1 MSVLNREALE
11 ASPLADLHEIA
22 SGLEIAG
29 YRRLRKA
36 DLIDQLLGEKSDA
49 PAAATPRKRE
59 PRSEGERSGGR
70 SNDRGR
76 DRDPD
81 REPRRRER
89 SGAASSRSTEAREP
103 RRRERAGAAA
113 EGREPAA
120 RRGRASES
128 GKAAAETTLGA
139 LTVQESGAGFVTPK
153 DGSEQIYVSAAQIR
167 RLELSDGDV
176 IGGPV
181 RPARRSEK
189 HPSLVRVE
197 SINGKNADEVAPPVP
212 GKEGAAPRPKATLPT
227 ERFALGADAT
237 LAQIEKVAPIG
248 RGSRVVLYGGPHSGK
263 STAARLLGAALKAS
277 GAQVF
282 TALAGVREEEQA
294 DWASFEPVAT
304 ETIDSSPDNRAK
316 AVERALD
323 KARRASGNGHAV
335 LIVDSADD
343 LPGASVRKTLGAAQF
358 LPGTGS
364 LTVIVVAKAP
374 LGGETTVV
382 GFDQALAATGKF
394 PSIKVRAS
402 STLRPDLLIDA
413 RSLRA
418 LHKAHSDAV
427 KKDK

>member
-1 MSVLNREALE
+1 
-11 ASPLADLHEIA
+11 
-22 SGLEIAG
+22 
-29 YRRLRKA
+29 
-36 DLIDQLLGEKSDA
+36 
-49 PAAATPRKRE
+49 
-59 PRSEGERSGGR
+59 
-70 SNDRGR
+70 
-76 DRDPD
+76 
-81 REPRRRER
+81 
-89 SGAASSRSTEAREP
+89 
-103 RRRERAGAAA
+103 
-113 EGREPAA
+113 
-120 RRGRASES
+120 
-128 GKAAAETTLGA
+128 
-139 LTVQESGAGFVTPK
+139 
-153 DGSEQIYVSAAQIR
+153 
-167 RLELSDGDV
+167 V

-197 SINGKNADEVAPPVP
+197 SINGKNADEVAPAVP
-212 GKEGAAPRPKATLPT
+212 GKEASAPRPKATLPT
-227 ERFALGADAT
+227 ERFALGNDPT

-248 RGSRVVLYGGPHSGK
+248 RGSRVVLHGGPHSGK

-282 TALAGVREEEQA
+282 TALAGIREEEQA
-294 DWASFEPVAT
+294 DWAAFEPIGT

-323 KARRASGNGHAV
+323 KARRAAGNAHAV

-343 LPGASVRKTLGAAQF
+343 LPGASVRKTLGAAKF
-358 LPGTGS
+358 LPGSGS

-382 GFDQALAATGKF
+382 GFDQALAGAGKF